1 MGSEMCIRDRRS
13 DCLAAATACL
23 SAERLPSCWCRLSA
37 AARSLSHEVSAA
49 ARSLLLMQSQCSGS
63 LAVTFVRLA
72 LTSCLCRASAAA
84 RCHMKSVRQ
93 LARCRRA
100 RAATSSIPTA
110 SASVDV
116 QSMRQQP
123 APFPPRRLP
132 PLRSDCCLAAAD
144 AKSVQR
150 LARCRIRSPR
160 TAAAASV
167 VERLLP
173 SCC

>member
-1 MGSEMCIRDRRS
+1 MQSQCS
-13 DCLAAATACL
+13 DCLAADA
-23 SAERLPSCWCRLSA
+23 LPSDRLSERGA
-37 AARSLSHEVSAA
+37 T
-49 ARSLLLMQSQCSGS
+49 LMQSQCSGS
-63 LAVTFVRLA
+63 LAVIFVRLA

-110 SASVDV
+110 SAPVDV
-116 QSMRQQP
+116 QPMRQQP
-123 APFPPRRLP
+123 APFSPRRLP

-160 TAAAASV
+160 THGSRCGSNQLHSHRSRLALTSCRCGATAA
-167 VERLLP
+167 
-173 SCC
+173 